1 MIFSANKST
10 DCSFFSHSTS
20 LCSFFSTSAAAV
32 KVTLLAFA
40 AERLAAAAVDRYLLS
55 ARRSAANPP
64 RLRANDG
71 TDGQT
76 KKRDR
81 WTDDRQLMQ
90 GLRNPASHILC
101 ERAVSINHF
110 NDFLFINT

>member
-1 MIFSANKST
+1 MFV
-10 DCSFFSHSTS
+10 
-20 LCSFFSTSAAAV
+20 FSTSAAAV
-32 KVTLLAFA
+32 KVTLLTFA

-76 KKRDR
+76 KKQ
-81 WTDDRQLMQ
+81 RQMD
-90 GLRNPASHILC
+90 GRPTVNAGFTKPCFAYTVRASS
-101 ERAVSINHF
+101 VNKSF
-110 NDFLFINT
+110 